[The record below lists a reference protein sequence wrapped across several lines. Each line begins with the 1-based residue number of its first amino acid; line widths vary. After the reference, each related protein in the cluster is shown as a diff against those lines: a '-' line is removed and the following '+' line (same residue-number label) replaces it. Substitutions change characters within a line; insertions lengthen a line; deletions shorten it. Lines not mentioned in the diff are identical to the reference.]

1 MISSIDFQAYIKNR
15 YLSIDFLKG
24 LIILFMVFVNTLG
37 YFDTTPFWTRHA
49 DVYGLTYVDLIA
61 PFFIFLLTINFHL
74 SFQKRVKE
82 MNKIKLYRHY
92 IIRNLI
98 LLGLGL
104 VLYIDASGDQF
115 RLRWGTLQVISTTA
129 LMILLFAETPPV
141 VRLLVGTLLLLFY
154 QIFLL
159 PTYNALVYDS
169 IEGGLIGTL
178 SWGSMGLISSFLS
191 SGLLKGKV
199 RKYFLFFG
207 LLILLIGIILAPI
220 WGISRFLLTLPFNL
234 ISIGISSV
242 LFYVIYYIFEGWEKR
257 EQFKFLTNDNFI
269 TILGKNSL
277 ILFLIHL
284 ILINI
289 FFAFLPEDLPTFF
302 TFPLAFLSTFIIWFL
317 GYFFYKS
324 EIIFKL

>member
-1 MISSIDFQAYIKNR
+1 MISGFDFQTYIKNR

-24 LIILFMVFVNTLG
+24 LIILLMVFVNTLG

-61 PFFIFLLTINFHL
+61 PCFIFLLTINFHL
-74 SFQKRVKE
+74 SFQKRVKR

-98 LLGLGL
+98 LLGIGL
-104 VLYIDASGDQF
+104 ILYIDASGDQL

-129 LMILLFAETPPV
+129 LIILLFAETPPF
-141 VRLLVGTLLLLFY
+141 VRLLVGILMILLY
-154 QIFLL
+154 QMFLL
-159 PTYNALVYDS
+159 PTYNALIYDF

-178 SWGSMGLISSFLS
+178 SWGSIGLISSFLS

-199 RKYFLFFG
+199 KKYFLFIG
-207 LLILLIGIILAPI
+207 LLILLIGFITAPF

-234 ISIGISSV
+234 ISIGISSIV
-242 LFYVIYYIFEGWEKR
+242 FYIIYYIFEVWEKR
-257 EQFKFLTNDNFI
+257 EQFKFLSNDNFI

-289 FFAFLPEDLPTFF
+289 FFIFLPEDLPIFF
-302 TFPLAFLSTFIIWFL
+302 TFPLAFLSTFIIWLL
-317 GYFFYKS
+317 GYFLYKS
-324 EIIFKL
+324 EVIIRL